1 MTEED
6 AEAIGLG
13 AGIVFK
19 NIFSWIKSFFYKE
32 EKKEDFKKKVEGG
45 IEIYEYDPQFK
56 NLRRR
61 RHSD

>member
-13 AGIVFK
+13 AGI
-19 NIFSWIKSFFYKE
+19 IFRKIFAWIKSFFKE
-32 EKKEDFKKKVEGG
+32 EKKEDFKKRVEGG

-61 RHSD
+61 HSD